1 LWRAGIDP
9 KELSGSRT
17 GVFLGMSSNDYVHR
31 QLHDHGTDWIDA
43 FTATGN
49 APSIAAGRISY
60 LLGLQGPSL
69 SLDTAC
75 SSALVALHLACQSLR
90 EGECD
95 QAIVGG
101 VNLILSPLV
110 SLYFSQLNAL
120 SSEGICRSFDAGAD
134 GYVRGEGAGVILLR
148 RQENVGTL
156 PVQAWVCGSAV
167 GQDGRSNGLTAPSG
181 PAQERVILAALQQA
195 GLGPSELGYVETHG
209 TGTPLG
215 DPIEARALSHIF
227 GAADKKFPIG
237 SVKTNLGHL
246 EAAAGMAG
254 LIKVMLALQNGALPP
269 HLNFKKPNPAIP
281 WEHLRV
287 PTRLEPWPGPRRAG
301 VSAFGFGGTNS
312 HVVIEGPHT
321 PPPPPLP
328 CRPWLRQRYWAD
340 APEQTRRQPAGFR
353 EPTK

>member
-1 LWRAGIDP
+1 ML
-9 KELSGSRT
+9 
-17 GVFLGMSSNDYVHR
+17 
-31 QLHDHGTDWIDA
+31 
-43 FTATGN
+43 
-49 APSIAAGRISY
+49 AAE
-60 LLGLQGPSL
+60 
-69 SLDTAC
+69 TT
-75 SSALVALHLACQSLR
+75 LVAARLGA
-90 EGECD
+90 
-95 QAIVGG
+95 
-101 VNLILSPLV
+101 LSPRGRCH
-110 SLYFSQLNAL
+110 SFSA
-120 SSEGICRSFDAGAD
+120 DAD
-134 GYVRGEGAGVILLR
+134 GYVRGEGGGFLLLKRLSAAEADGDKILAVLR
-148 RQENVGTL
+148 
-156 PVQAWVCGSAV
+156 GSAV
-167 GQDGRSNGLTAPSG
+167 GHDGPSNGLTAPNGLS
-181 PAQERVILAALQQA
+181 QQQVIRDALQDA
-195 GLGPSELGYVETHG
+195 GWEAGSVAYVEAHG

-215 DPIEARALSHIF
+215 DPIELNALRAV
-227 GAADKKFPIG
+227 FPGPLGVG

-254 LIKVMLALQNGALPP
+254 LIKVVLALQNGALPP